1 MCLPL
6 SYSMQGYS
14 LFKME
19 QNQLVRWGCMGVFC
33 VFTFMYLY
41 FYQGDIVAVGQHILS
56 QGQTHYNRTIGAIVV
71 TALLAVLQT
80 VVFRITKL
88 EKRAHALTY
97 FPSLLLLTFISSVG
111 SRADVDFSFGA
122 WPWAGPLCLV
132 GFALLVWVAKEVEP
146 YEPDGAGGW
155 FGRVVWVNLM
165 LLCLQFLLVG
175 CLSNH
180 DEVFH
185 YRMRMEKLIM
195 KEKYA
200 DALKVGKRAL
210 AADSSLTMLRAH
222 ALAAQGLLPERFFDY
237 PVVGGAK
244 ALRID
249 HATVRTVLLPD
260 SVVTL
265 LADSSQYARDYKLME
280 LLLDRKLGAFA
291 EELHKSYTDS
301 VYPKIYGEALLQYYY
316 SSGKPF
322 ATGQNGA
329 MEADFRDFNE
339 MRMTTADERERYNNL
354 KRVYGNTYWFY
365 FRYGK

>member
-1 MCLPL
+1 M
-6 SYSMQGYS
+6 
-14 LFKME
+14 
-19 QNQLVRWGCMGVFC
+19 
-33 VFTFMYLY
+33 
-41 FYQGDIVAVGQHILS
+41 
-56 QGQTHYNRTIGAIVV
+56 
-71 TALLAVLQT
+71 
-80 VVFRITKL
+80 
-88 EKRAHALTY
+88 
-97 FPSLLLLTFISSVG
+97 
-111 SRADVDFSFGA
+111 
-122 WPWAGPLCLV
+122 

-301 VYPKIYGEALLQYYY
+301 ILPKIYGEALLQYYY

-322 ATGQNGA
+322 ATGENGA